1 MSEPSFLTSLVSG
14 GMAGMAVDISL
25 FPLDTVKTRL
35 QSKYGLPLQ
44 WFRLSV
50 SSPLIGPDYPHLSL
64 VRQGF
69 WAAGGFRNIYSGL
82 GPAAVGSAPNAA
94 IFFCTYD
101 TVKRVA
107 VAQLGCQVPDSWSLT
122 LLSLLC

>member
-1 MSEPSFLTSLVSG
+1 M
-14 GMAGMAVDISL
+14 
-25 FPLDTVKTRL
+25 
-35 QSKYGLPLQ
+35 
-44 WFRLSV
+44 
-50 SSPLIGPDYPHLSL
+50 

-107 VAQLGCQVPDSWSLT
+107 VAQLGCQVERSVALVVLAAQQEGQNTAVGLQPVQH
-122 LLSLLC
+122 